1 MVCGLEI
8 PLAVLGCI
16 TAITTLATTI
26 SEGLP
31 FIKKYSGNGIIHGIY
46 HLMYPDKC
54 VEPTMTSSDSLS
66 SLGEEASD
74 QA

>member
-16 TAITTLATTI
+16 TAIATLLTAT

-31 FIKKYSGNGIIHGIY
+31 FIKKISGNGILHTIY
-46 HLMYPDKC
+46 HVLNKKKLNDC
-54 VEPTMTSSDSLS
+54 VNNDENNKIVL
-66 SLGEEASD
+66 
-74 QA
+74 

>member
-16 TAITTLATTI
+16 TAITTLITTI

-31 FIKKYSGNGIIHGIY
+31 FIKKISGNGVIHSIY
-46 HLMYPDKC
+46 HLINKEKLNDC
-54 VEPTMTSSDSLS
+54 VNNDDNNKIIL
-66 SLGEEASD
+66 
-74 QA
+74 

>member
-16 TAITTLATTI
+16 TAITTLITTI

-31 FIKKYSGNGIIHGIY
+31 FIKKYSGNGVIHSIY
-46 HLMYPDKC
+46 HLINKEKLNDC
-54 VEPTMTSSDSLS
+54 RNN
-66 SLGEEASD
+66 D
-74 QA
+74 QNNKIIL